1 MNKAKKNGTSK
12 SEPTIGQ
19 APDWLTLRRAT
30 QEYGPGHSTW
40 YRWRD
45 AGLLKHY
52 KLMGKVVIK
61 REDIEKLIKPS
72 KRGGR

>member
-1 MNKAKKNGTSK
+1 MTVRQIKQELDTGRTS
-12 SEPTIGQ
+12 
-19 APDWLTLRRAT
+19 L
-30 QEYGPGHSTW
+30 

-72 KRGGR
+72 KRGKR